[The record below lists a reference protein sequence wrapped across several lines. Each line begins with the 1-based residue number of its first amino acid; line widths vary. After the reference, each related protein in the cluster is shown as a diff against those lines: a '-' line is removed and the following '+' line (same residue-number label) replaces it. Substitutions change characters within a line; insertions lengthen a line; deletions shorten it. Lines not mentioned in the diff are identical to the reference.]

1 MTTATMER
9 SGGCACGA
17 LRFIARGDA
26 SRVGLCHCLVCQRAH
41 GAPYLAFAVFARAAV
56 ALCGPYAA
64 WESSPGYYRL
74 HCPTCGSRFVNLAG
88 DEIELPVASFD
99 DATGLVP
106 QYENWITRRLPWVA
120 PLPVPQFARNRES

>member
-1 MTTATMER
+1 MER

-64 WESSPGYYRL
+64 WESSPRL
-74 HCPTCGSRFVNLAG
+74 LSAT
-88 DEIELPVASFD
+88 LPYMRISVRE
-99 DATGLVP
+99 P
-106 QYENWITRRLPWVA
+106 CRR
-120 PLPVPQFARNRES
+120 